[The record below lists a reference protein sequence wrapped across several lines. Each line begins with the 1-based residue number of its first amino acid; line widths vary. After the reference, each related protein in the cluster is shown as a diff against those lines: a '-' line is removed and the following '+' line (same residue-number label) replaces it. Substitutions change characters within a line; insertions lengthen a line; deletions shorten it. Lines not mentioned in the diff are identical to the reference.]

1 MNSSEH
7 HKAMRDRV
15 KELIF
20 IPNDSDKGDKGVNS
34 KKHPKYIRG
43 GYDYNPVL

>member
-1 MNSSEH
+1 
-7 HKAMRDRV
+7 MREYNKIYRA
-15 KELIF
+15 KEPIF